1 MNDLLNELDGFI
13 DAVRAKAVDAIDQGA
28 EALHSLVDWVRNVK
42 VFATADSHAR
52 LAKVRV
58 GLLECQSLCGLGV
71 ADAAPVGAWDGS
83 RVLKL
88 IQIAQA
94 LLAILFPAAE
104 AA

>member
-13 DAVRAKAVDAIDQGA
+13 DAVRNKAVDAIDKGA
-28 EALHSLVDWVRNVK
+28 EALHDLIEWVRNVR

-58 GLLECQSLCGLGV
+58 GLLECQALCGVG
-71 ADAAPVGAWDGS
+71 ADEADPVGAWDGS
-83 RVLKL
+83 RVRKL